1 MNEFGKL
8 QAKNIHLHRADI
20 VTASIENPLELVAI
34 DILGFNLGLG
44 FSIGFNPDKKLV
56 KTELE
61 VSIRT
66 DPEEYERAVQAAYF
80 VRQQKAA
87 LAAA

>member
-1 MNEFGKL
+1 MIIGRLMTTDGIEFG
-8 QAKNIHLHRADI
+8 
-20 VTASIENPLELVAI
+20 LELAQLKELTEFLRRQEVNDA
-34 DILGFNLGLG
+34 LTAET
-44 FSIGFNPDKKLV
+44 KL
-56 KTELE
+56 EA
-61 VSIRT
+61 SHFF